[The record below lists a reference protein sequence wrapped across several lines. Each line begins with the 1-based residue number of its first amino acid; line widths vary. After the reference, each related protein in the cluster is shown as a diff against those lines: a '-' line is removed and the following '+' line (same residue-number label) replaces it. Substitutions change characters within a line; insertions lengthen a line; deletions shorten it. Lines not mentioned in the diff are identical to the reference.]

1 LEGDS
6 KKDPQEIHSEDGR
19 MMNSLWTMSAGWAFV
34 LVVLT
39 LCVLLQESAWSR
51 GTFFCKLIS
60 QHINVTSELLSVIGQ
75 YLHSVKLQ
83 ETWTVCILYGLLESG
98 SFWIPTHI
106 MRKES
111 NVT

>member
-1 LEGDS
+1 LEGE
-6 KKDPQEIHSEDGR
+6 DPQEICFEDGR
-19 MMNSLWTMSAGWAFV
+19 MMNSLWTMSAGWTFV

-39 LCVLLQESAWSR
+39 LCVLLQETVWSR
-51 GTFFCKLIS
+51 GTFLCKLIS
-60 QHINVTSELLSVIGQ
+60 QHINVTSKLLSVIGQ

-83 ETWTVCILYGLLESG
+83 ETWTVCILYGLLGSG